1 MGRRTAVYEN
11 RTYGGVRGALAVTRL
26 SATYSISLS
35 LCDLNHHCYK
45 DSEKV
50 DADFK
55 MMEDV

>member
-1 MGRRTAVYEN
+1 M
-11 RTYGGVRGALAVTRL
+11 ALRAFARNEHFMYCCV
-26 SATYSISLS
+26 A

-55 MMEDV
+55 MMEAI